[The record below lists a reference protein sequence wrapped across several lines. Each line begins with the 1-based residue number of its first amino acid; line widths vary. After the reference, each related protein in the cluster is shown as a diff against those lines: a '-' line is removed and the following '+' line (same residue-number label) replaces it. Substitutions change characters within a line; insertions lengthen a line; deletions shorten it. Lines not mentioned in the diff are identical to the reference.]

1 MKEEKLREKMV
12 EEQMAEMSDE
22 EKEEMMRMK
31 EGTYYQIFN
40 FVHDWY
46 TSGTSLVLEAKYYQ
60 SL

>member
-40 FVHDWY
+40 FVHD
-46 TSGTSLVLEAKYYQ
+46 
-60 SL
+60 